1 LSELGK
7 SVGKVVGEE
16 KGTNELKIMARIS
29 SLSEKPRS
37 DNPRRLVNWLN
48 PTGEKKIHSLV
59 DKVYKLK
66 NLELAWEKVKRNRG
80 SGGVDGQSIDEFE
93 INREENLK
101 RLYQE
106 LSKDTYQ
113 PQPTG
118 CTLCLSKT
126 KISRSF

>member
-1 LSELGK
+1 MSELGK

-66 NLELAWEKVKRNRG
+66 NLELAWEKVKRNR
-80 SGGVDGQSIDEFE
+80 I
-93 INREENLK
+93 
-101 RLYQE
+101 RLCG
-106 LSKDTYQ
+106 
-113 PQPTG
+113 PAPVW
-118 CTLCLSKT
+118 
-126 KISRSF
+126 